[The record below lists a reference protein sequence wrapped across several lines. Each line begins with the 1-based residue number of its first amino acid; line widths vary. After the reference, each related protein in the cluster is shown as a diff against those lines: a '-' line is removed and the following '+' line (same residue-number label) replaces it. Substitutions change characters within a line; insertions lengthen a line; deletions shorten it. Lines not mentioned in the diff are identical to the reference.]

1 MNLYDLR
8 EAVRVKTGYPERGA
22 TGTTRLNKAI
32 NYALRHAWGEMPE
45 ALLKQQHR
53 FFMEPPITGFA
64 NIHFDDLYTWYLPG
78 TPPAPPT
85 GPPAVLTTNGTLSAR
100 NFEVYK
106 GGVWHQFR
114 IREVRRT
121 AIDPDQLP
129 FPAEYDCIIVDK
141 PWINFTDTNLAF
153 RLYTDG
159 YPYPGDV
166 QRVRTMVYNPEVEP
180 RELPVSAHPEEMARM
195 RLGYGWRN
203 QGRIEFAASGD
214 WYQQPAPHYTPSV
227 GTFSEPINANRWGY
241 DDAGVEHGAAYAG
254 RRFGA
259 AGTFSYRVCHV
270 WGRSPSQ
277 FNGTVDPGT
286 IAAQN
291 QTARLA
297 PFYISSPSPASATVT
312 TTWGG
317 GGVQI
322 KMPDI
327 GYQHSGTSNVKHPSY
342 RRSGVQK
349 FIFRARHATQA
360 AGVGNNAAITEL
372 ENDGIYYL
380 WKVVDGDVTVA
391 IDKGESD
398 PVERDFQL
406 KDFHG
411 HFHLRFDK
419 APDAKVPMLLY
430 TVQRPPTLEYD
441 TDAPNLPPECFEAIT
456 ELAASYLTGDRD
468 GSMDR
473 KGAYYQSYLNEL
485 NRLKRVY
492 SFPGFVQGPFGDGM
506 DSRARGMFIAGPI
519 RSA

>member
-32 NYALRHAWGEMPE
+32 NYALRHMWGEMPE

-53 FFMEPPITGFA
+53 FFLETPITGA
-64 NIHFDDLYTWYLPG
+64 ATIHNDDLYTWYLPSSLA
-78 TPPAPPT
+78 AP
-85 GPPAVLTTNGTLSAR
+85 VLTTDGRLSAR
-100 NFEVYK
+100 NFEVQK
-106 GGVWHQFR
+106 DGVWHQFR

-129 FPAEYDCIIVDK
+129 KPDSYDCIITDR
-141 PWINFTDTNLAF
+141 PWANFTDANLPF
-153 RLYTDG
+153 RIYTDA

-180 RELPVSAHPEEMARM
+180 RELPLSAHPEEMARM

-203 QGRIEFAASGD
+203 TGRIEFAASGD
-214 WYQQPAPHYTPSV
+214 WYQQPSPHYTPAVKTITQPETNSD
-227 GTFSEPINANRWGY
+227 RWGY
-241 DDAGVEHGAAYAG
+241 DDAGTEHGATFAG

-259 AGTFSYRVCHV
+259 AGTFSYKVCHV
-270 WGRSPSQ
+270 WGRQPGQ
-277 FNGTVDPGT
+277 FNGTVDPGN
-286 IAAQN
+286 IALQN
-291 QTARLA
+291 QTGRLA
-297 PFYISSPSPASATVT
+297 PFYISSPSPASPTIT
-312 TTWGG
+312 TTWGAG
-317 GGVQI
+317 AIQVVL
-322 KMPDI
+322 PDI
-327 GYQHSGTSNVKHPSY
+327 GYQHGGSSNSKHPSY

-360 AGVGNNAAITEL
+360 PGAGNNAAVTLL
-372 ENDGIYYL
+372 ENDEVYYL
-380 WKVVDGDVTVA
+380 WKVVDGDATVVY
-391 IDKGESD
+391 DKGEGD
-398 PVERDFQL
+398 PVERDFPL

-411 HFHLRFDK
+411 HFHIRFDK
-419 APDAKVPMLLY
+419 APEAKVPMLLY
-430 TVQRPPTLEYD
+430 VVKRPPTLDYD
-441 TDAPNLPPECFEAIT
+441 TDTPNLPPECFEAIT
-456 ELAASYLTGDRD
+456 ELAAGYLTGDRD
-468 GSMDR
+468 GSIER

-492 SFPGFVQGPFGDGM
+492 SFPGFVQGPFGDGL